1 MDEKKKNRLSNK
13 IVPPGM
19 SAVLEIGISVL
30 LLVLMFLLSRQFLTD
45 LSRAKLGYEDFYR
58 RLPTGD
64 GIVYGIKPWV
74 ADINDYLEG
83 CFVTFPII
91 MTWCFLIAFLNYA
104 SFYKPSKSI
113 YLMKRL
119 RNRSELHIRCL
130 AIPLTCALIAIAML
144 CVLLAVYS
152 HAFKAADFGDI
163 RVYKIHMW
171 GLFY

>member
-1 MDEKKKNRLSNK
+1 MDEKKKNRFVSK
-13 IVPPGM
+13 IIPPGI
-19 SAVLEIGISVL
+19 SALLEIGISVL
-30 LLVLMFLLSRQFLTD
+30 LLVLMFLLSRQFLTN
-45 LSRAKLGYEDFYR
+45 LSRDKLAYEDFYR

-64 GIVYGIKPWV
+64 GIVFGIKPWV
-74 ADINDYLEG
+74 ADINEYLEG

-104 SFYKPSKSI
+104 SFYKPSKSV

-119 RNRSELHIRCL
+119 RNRSELHVRCL
-130 AIPLTCALIAIAML
+130 TIPLTCALIAIAML
-144 CVLLAVYS
+144 WILLAVYS